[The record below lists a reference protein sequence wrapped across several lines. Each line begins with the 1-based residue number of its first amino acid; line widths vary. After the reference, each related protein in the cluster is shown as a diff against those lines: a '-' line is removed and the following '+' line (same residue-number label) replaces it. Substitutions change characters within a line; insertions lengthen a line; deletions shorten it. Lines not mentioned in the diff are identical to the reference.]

1 MKKIVFL
8 SLTAMVICGCSH
20 DFSNYNAPIDVSSLQ
35 DKDPNAVTEEDIQA
49 NVASIFGTIDPNQD
63 WNLTNTGSITIT
75 ADANLDEIV
84 KVQILTESP
93 FFNPN
98 VRVLSEVAAKK
109 GETVA
114 LSYEAPSEYTNLVA
128 ACVDSKGVYYIKS
141 FAVGSEAVNF
151 TSSSAARSKTR
162 AGEGYPDAS
171 KIVLELK
178 NTTLSFNA
186 IRTQLANQAAAGDQE
201 MKQWVDNNGIGIW
214 TNKGWENERLW
225 KATSNN
231 NIGNSWKIENGCIY
245 RTIDDIDSEEKAQ
258 LETIFTNLLGRGKT
272 GKRDKI
278 GELKRDNLDLIRNSS
293 GASLYNNHIISSGSE
308 ITITPVQLASIEAK
322 NCQIYYYYYNP
333 QDIPATV
340 SEEEYVKELPKFEA
354 INCNIANNGTETF
367 FKSREYLLP
376 YYGDNLS
383 EMMEARVMENYK
395 TDGKVYRFRNGQKWN
410 SNDYYLSYF
419 ISNTGDDGR
428 ARLSLFAEKGETDY
442 KNQLWQIFTDEG
454 TGLSYLFNIGLQ
466 RVLLHQEA
474 TAKDY
479 LTSFSA
485 SDVLAGDEIPL
496 VIDMQNDYICI
507 RRTNSTTLGLGTDLD
522 NNGKASR
529 LCVSSDKDVTKS
541 IGKWYM
547 EECTDK
553 SDLDLKTEIKR
564 AATSSVTAVS
574 NVIPAGYKVGF
585 MIRKTKSGEDVNN
598 LNHVKGTNNGCC
610 YGFGSMN
617 KTLNQFGDFAYAVS
631 RYSMKIDD
639 PRVLMFSANNK
650 TYLAFEE
657 GVDCQ
662 YSDVII
668 EITQGTNKP
677 LEDPITSIE
686 QNVYTVCIEDRP
698 ISDYDMNDVILTAER
713 VGDTHTQIQVTVYA
727 CGAYDELYIKG
738 LHGQK
743 INEETEIHRILGAE
757 PGTYVNTNGS
767 IDHEPVSEVFEVGAN
782 TSIIEFLK
790 GISIYDKTIDHTITF
805 SEKGDDPHAI
815 VVPCDF
821 AYPAEHV
828 RITEAYPLFKNWATN
843 AKTDNGWYNS
853 PKTE

>member
-1 MKKIVFL
+1 MKKIIAL
-8 SLTAMVICGCSH
+8 SLTALVFCGCSH
-20 DFSNYNAPIDVSSLQ
+20 DLSNYGSPIDVSSLQ

-63 WNLTNTGSITIT
+63 WNLINTGSVTIT
-75 ADANLDEIV
+75 ADANLDNIV

-98 VRVLSEVAAKK
+98 VRVLSEIAAKK
-109 GETVA
+109 GESVT

-128 ACVDSKGVYYIKS
+128 ACVDSEGIYYIKS
-141 FAVGSEAVNF
+141 FAVGSKAVSF
-151 TSSSAARSKTR
+151 ARSSAARSKTR
-162 AGEGYPDAS
+162 AGESYPDPN

-178 NTTLSFNA
+178 NSTLSFNA
-186 IRTQLANQAAAGDQE
+186 IRTQLANQAAAGDTE

-214 TNKGWENERLW
+214 ANKGWENERLW

-231 NIGNSWKIENGCIY
+231 DIGNSWIIDNGCVY

-258 LETIFTNLLGRGKT
+258 LETIFTTLLGRGKT
-272 GKRDKI
+272 GVKDKY

-293 GASLYNNHIISSGSE
+293 AVSLYNNHIISTGSE
-308 ITITPVQLASIEAK
+308 ITITPVQLASLEAK

-340 SEEEYVKELPKFEA
+340 SEEEYVKDLPKFEA

-383 EMMEARVMENYK
+383 EMLEAQVMKNYK
-395 TDGKVYRFRNGQKWN
+395 TDGKVYRFRNGQKWK
-410 SNDYYLSYF
+410 SSDYYLSYF
-419 ISNTGDDGR
+419 NSNTADDGK
-428 ARLSLFAEKGETDY
+428 ARLSLFAEKGETGY
-442 KNQLWQIFTDEG
+442 KNQLWQIFTDEE

-466 RVLLHQEA
+466 RFLLHQEA
-474 TAKDY
+474 NVKDY

-496 VIDMQNDYICI
+496 VIDVQNNCI
-507 RRTNSTTLGLGTDLD
+507 RRTNSTTLGLGTDL
-522 NNGKASR
+522 NNNNKAAR
-529 LCVSSDKDVTKS
+529 LCVSSDKDVTQS

-553 SDLDLKTEIKR
+553 SDLDLKTEIKK
-564 AATSSVTAVS
+564 AATNSVTAVS
-574 NVIPAGYKVGF
+574 NSIPAGYKVGF
-585 MIRKTKSGEDVNN
+585 MIRKTKNGDNVQN
-598 LNHVKGTNNGCC
+598 LDHVKGTNNGCC

-631 RYSMKIDD
+631 RYTMKIDD
-639 PRVLMFSANNK
+639 PRVLMFSANDK

-668 EITQGTNKP
+668 EITQGTNEP
-677 LEDPITSIE
+677 LVDPVTSIE
-686 QNVYTVCIEDRP
+686 KNVYTVCIEDRP
-698 ISDYDMNDVILTAER
+698 ISDYDMNDVILIAER
-713 VGDTHTQIQVTVYA
+713 VDNTQIKLTVYA
-727 CGAYDELYIKG
+727 CGAYDDLYIRG
-738 LHGQK
+738 LHGNA
-743 INEETEIHRILGAE
+743 INEDKEIHQMLGAE
-757 PGTYVNTNGS
+757 AGTFVNTSGS
-767 IDHEPVSEVFEVGAN
+767 IDHEPLSEVFEVGAN

-790 GISIYDKTIDHTITF
+790 GISIYDATINHTITF

-815 VVPCDF
+815 VVPCRF

-828 RITEAYPLFKNWATN
+828 RITDAYPLFKNWATN

-853 PKTE
+853 PKVE